1 MAPLTDRRVGGRYEL
16 TRRIARGG
24 GGTVWAGYDHLLERE
39 VAVKH
44 VQIPDELPAT
54 ERDKVRARV
63 RSEARAAARL
73 LHPSAVTIFD
83 VVADAGDVHLV
94 LELVE
99 EPTLDERVLREGP
112 LDEEI
117 AAKVGL
123 GLLDVLVAAHR
134 RGIVHR
140 DVKPSNIFVTDDGAV
155 KLSDFGIAQVE
166 GEMRLTRTGA
176 TMGSPQFIAPEQ
188 ALGHDAAPA
197 ADLWGLGASLY
208 LAVEGV
214 PPFERNNAVATVHAV
229 VHESARAFQRA
240 DELAPI
246 IARLLE
252 KEPSA
257 RPHVDELRDELS
269 RVAGVTA
276 APVPA
281 RPTPIVPIS
290 SAPDVAGADASAA
303 DQEAVA
309 DEPDAREATPP
320 PDVDPV
326 EDEEARGDEVTSGDE
341 VTARPVG
348 AAAAA
353 GPVAAGEALT
363 ASVDAPPTPPPA
375 PAETVDPGPEPAPST
390 SSSSDGPRR
399 WRPVAAALAL
409 VAIVTVGSVGLSSL
423 GDDGAEQAAD
433 DPETAAPADD
443 TDGDDPAAEDD
454 PAADDGEGETTPD
467 EMAADPDEG
476 AEDPPEDPAP
486 DEGGAETDVPEA
498 EVPEDW
504 QVVDGPAYQVAVPS
518 SWEVSPGQGRIVD
531 HSDPDSST
539 YLRVD
544 WTPDPRPDPVANWQ
558 ELSADLASRFDDYQE
573 LQLSEVTFRGQP
585 AALLEY
591 TYTAG
596 GAELR
601 AYNLNILAGDRAYAL
616 NLQSTAQD
624 WDEVEPQ
631 FASMVGG
638 FQPS

>member
-1 MAPLTDRRVGGRYEL
+1 MAPLTDRRIGGRYEL

-54 ERDKVRARV
+54 ERDQVRARV

-73 LHPSAVTIFD
+73 LHPAAVAIFD
-83 VVADAGDVHLV
+83 VVAEDGDVHLV
-94 LELVE
+94 LELVD

-112 LDEEI
+112 LDEVI
-117 AAKVGL
+117 AARVGL

-229 VHESARAFQRA
+229 VHESARAFERA

-246 IARLLE
+246 VARLLE

-257 RPHVDELRDELS
+257 RPDVDELREELS

-290 SAPDVAGADASAA
+290 SAPDPAAADASAA

-320 PDVDPV
+320 PDVDAV
-326 EDEEARGDEVTSGDE
+326 EDEVAAGDEVDGD
-341 VTARPVG
+341 AM
-348 AAAAA
+348 
-353 GPVAAGEALT
+353 T
-363 ASVDAPPTPPPA
+363 ASVPAPPARPA
-375 PAETVDPGPEPAPST
+375 SAETVDPEPHRASPTT
-390 SSSSDGPRR
+390 SSTGRRR
-399 WRPVAAALAL
+399 WLPVAAALAL
-409 VAIVTVGSVGLSSL
+409 VAVVVVGVLSR
-423 GDDGAEQAAD
+423 GDDGAEQVAGG
-433 DPETAAPADD
+433 PETAAPADD
-443 TDGDDPAAEDD
+443 TGGDDPTAEED
-454 PAADDGEGETTPD
+454 PATDDGDGDTTADET
-467 EMAADPDEG
+467 AADPDEG
-476 AEDPPEDPAP
+476 PGDAPAEDPVP

-504 QVVDGPAYQVAVPS
+504 QVVDGPAYRVAVPS
-518 SWEVSPGQGRIVD
+518 DWEVTPGEGRLVD
-531 HSDPDSST
+531 HRDPDSST

-544 WTPDPRPDPVANWQ
+544 WTPDPRPDPVANWE
-558 ELSADLASRFDDYQE
+558 ELSASLASRFDDYRE
-573 LQLSEVTFRGQP
+573 VQLSEVTFRGRP

-591 TYTAG
+591 TYSAG

-624 WDEVEPQ
+624 WDQVEPQ

>member
-1 MAPLTDRRVGGRYEL
+1 MAPLTDRRIGGRYEL

-73 LHPSAVTIFD
+73 LHPSAVAIFD
-83 VVADAGDVHLV
+83 VVAEDGDVHLV
-94 LELVE
+94 LELVA

-229 VHESARAFQRA
+229 VHESARAFERA

-246 IARLLE
+246 LARLLE

-257 RPHVDELRDELS
+257 RPGVDELRDELS
-269 RVAGVTA
+269 RIAGVTA

-290 SAPDVAGADASAA
+290 SAPDRAGADASAA
-303 DQEAVA
+303 DQEAVET
-309 DEPDAREATPP
+309 EPDAREVTPP

-326 EDEEARGDEVTSGDE
+326 EDE
-341 VTARPVG
+341 
-348 AAAAA
+348 
-353 GPVAAGEALT
+353 VAAGGEVDGDAMT
-363 ASVDAPPTPPPA
+363 ASVAAPPAPPPPPA
-375 PAETVDPGPEPAPST
+375 ESADPGPDRSRPTT
-390 SSSSDGPRR
+390 SSPGRRR
-399 WRPVAAALAL
+399 WLPVAAALAL
-409 VAIVTVGSVGLSSL
+409 VAVVVVGLLSR
-423 GDDGAEQAAD
+423 GDDGAEQVAD
-433 DPETAAPADD
+433 DPGTAAPAED
-443 TDGDDPAAEDD
+443 TGGDGSAAEED
-454 PAADDGEGETTPD
+454 PAADEGDTTPD
-467 EMAADPDEG
+467 ETAADPDEG
-476 AEDPPEDPAP
+476 PGDEPDPAP
-486 DEGGAETDVPEA
+486 DEGGADTDVPEA

-504 QVVDGPAYQVAVPS
+504 QVVDGPAYQVAVPDG
-518 SWEVSPGQGRIVD
+518 WEVSPGQGRIVD
-531 HSDPDSST
+531 HSDPNSST

-544 WTPDPRPDPVANWQ
+544 WTPDPRPDPVANWE
-558 ELSADLASRFDDYQE
+558 ELSATLASRFDDYQE
-573 LQLSEVTFRGQP
+573 VQLAEVTFRGQP

-624 WDEVEPQ
+624 WDQVEPQ